1 MDAADGYAGFASPND
16 QAGGVNAQAL
26 LIERMLAQ
34 THTAMLV
41 RVAAVSSADDGG
53 GRVDVQPLVHQ
64 VDGAGQIVPHGTV
77 HGLPYIRLQGG
88 TSAFIVNPVTGDI
101 GLAVFA
107 SRDISTVK
115 ATGQASPPG
124 SGRRNS
130 MSDGIYLGGLL
141 NGTPTQTVKMDTDGI
156 TLTSP
161 TAVTINA
168 PKLIINA
175 DTVTHDGVNV
185 GSTHRHSGV
194 RAGLDPTGM
203 PE

>member
-1 MDAADGYAGFASPND
+1 MNAADGYAGFASPSD
-16 QAGGVNAQAL
+16 QRGGVNAQAL

-34 THTAMLV
+34 THTATLV
-41 RVAAVSSADDGG
+41 RVAAVTAADDGSG
-53 GRVDVQPLVHQ
+53 TVDVQPLVHQ
-64 VDGAGQIVPHGTV
+64 VDGAGQIMPHGIV
-77 HGLPYIRLQGG
+77 HGLPYVRLHGG
-88 TSAFIVNPVTGDI
+88 TSAIIVDPQTGDI

-115 ATGQASPPG
+115 ATGQPAPPG

-141 NGTPTQTVKMDTDGI
+141 NGTPTQTVKMDADGI

-168 PKLIINA
+168 PKLVINA
-175 DTVTHDGVNV
+175 DTVTHGGVNV
-185 GSTHRHSGV
+185 GSTHKHPGV
-194 RAGLDPTGM
+194 RAGSDITGV

>member
-1 MDAADGYAGFASPND
+1 MDTADGFAGFASLSTRG
-16 QAGGVNAQAL
+16 AEVNAQAL

-34 THTAMLV
+34 THTATLV
-41 RVAAVSSADDGG
+41 RVAAVSSADDGS

-77 HGLPYIRLQGG
+77 HGLPYVRLQGG
-88 TSAFIVNPVTGDI
+88 TSAIIVDPVAGDI

-115 ATGQASPPG
+115 ATGQAAPPG

-141 NGTPTQTVKMDTDGI
+141 NGTPTQTVKMDADGI
-156 TLTSP
+156 TFTSP
-161 TAVTINA
+161 TAVTTSA
-168 PKLIINA
+168 PMLVINA
-175 DTVTHDGVNV
+175 DRVTHDGVNV
-185 GSTHRHSGV
+185 GSTHKHTGG
-194 RAGLDPTGM
+194 RAGGDITGG